1 MDIPLLPDIA
11 RMFCLS
17 LLVLLVCCK
26 IRLPSIVG
34 LLISGVLCGPTAFGL
49 VENVKAVE
57 LLAEVGVVMLMFT
70 IGLEMSGAELS
81 RLKKPVF
88 LGGTAQV
95 GATIL
100 IFTPLSLSSG
110 HSMTEGVFFGCIAAL
125 SSTAIVLSLYQQKA
139 QSESPQG
146 RLALAVLIFQDL
158 AIVPM
163 MLLIPL
169 MSGQQNAGAVELL
182 LSGAR
187 TVAVLGGC
195 WVLAK
200 HVLPRLMLMIVR
212 SRSQE
217 LLLIGTLG
225 ICLTIAIGTAW
236 LGLSLSLGA
245 FMAGLLLAES
255 EYSLSVVE
263 GVLPFKMI
271 FTSLFFISIGMLL
284 DVDFAFTH
292 VGPILLLAV
301 ALLLFKT
308 LAALAAMLLLR
319 YPLRICIMA
328 AMSIS
333 QIGEFSFV
341 LARSGVE
348 AGLLDSL
355 GYQVF
360 LASSILTMVA
370 TPFMMGAAPVVAG
383 KIASFFGGRG
393 GHDSAGEKEYGAA
406 GETTDELRDHLMII
420 GFGIG
425 GKHLARTARKAG
437 IPYVVLEMNPDT
449 VSRYRDT
456 EPIHHGDASD
466 PMTLEHYGVKRA
478 RVLAVVIS
486 DSAAVRGVIHSA
498 HKLNPNLNIV
508 ARTRFVSEDAE
519 LRQLGAQAVISED
532 FETSIEIF
540 VQVLSYYLV
549 PQQTITGFVQEIRGE
564 HYRMAR
570 DLNLPGRNFSL
581 EDARLSDH
589 AVSALLVEPGAAVTG
604 KSLLEL
610 NLRRL
615 HNVTV
620 VGILRKGQTLPSPGG
635 EDRLEE
641 GDTVYLFADAESL
654 GKVTPLFL
662 PEADLMKGAA

>member
-49 VENVKAVE
+49 VENVRAVE

-70 IGLEMSGAELS
+70 IGLEMSGEELS

-100 IFTPLSLSSG
+100 IFTPLSLVSG
-110 HSMTEGVFFGCIAAL
+110 HSITEGVFFGCVAAL

-163 MLLIPL
+163 MLIIPL
-169 MSGQQNAGAVELL
+169 LSGQQSAGAVQLL

-187 TVAVLGGC
+187 TVAILGGG
-195 WVLAK
+195 WLLAK
-200 HVLPRLMLMIVR
+200 HVLPRLMLMVVR
-212 SRSQE
+212 SRSRE

-225 ICLTIAIGTAW
+225 LCLAIAVGTAW

-245 FMAGLLLAES
+245 FIAGLLLAES

-319 YPLRICIMA
+319 YPLRTCLMA

-348 AGLLDSL
+348 AGLLDSF

-383 KIASFFGGRG
+383 KVASLFGGRG
-393 GHDSAGEKEYGAA
+393 EEVAA
-406 GETTDELRDHLMII
+406 GEEGGSAEETAGGLRDHLMII

-456 EPIHHGDASD
+456 EPIHHGDAGD

-486 DSAAVRGVIHSA
+486 DRAAVRGVIHEA
-498 HKLNPNLNIV
+498 RKLNPSLNIV
-508 ARTRFVSEDAE
+508 ARTRFVSEEAE

-540 VQVLSYYLV
+540 VQVLGYYLV

-564 HYRMAR
+564 HYRMVR

-589 AVSALLVEPGAAVTG
+589 AVSAVLVEPGAAVAG
-604 KSLLEL
+604 RSLLEL
-610 NLRRL
+610 DLRRL
-615 HNVTV
+615 YNVTV

-635 EDRLEE
+635 EDRLQE
-641 GDTVYLFADAESL
+641 GDTAYLFADAESL
-654 GKVTPLFL
+654 GKVIPLFT
-662 PEADLMKGAA
+662 PEAGS

>member
-49 VENVKAVE
+49 VENVRAVE

-70 IGLEMSGAELS
+70 IGLEMSGEELS

-100 IFTPLSLSSG
+100 IFTPLSLVSG
-110 HSMTEGVFFGCIAAL
+110 HSITEGVFFGCVAAL

-163 MLLIPL
+163 MLIIPL
-169 MSGQQNAGAVELL
+169 LSGQQSAGAVQLL

-187 TVAVLGGC
+187 TVAILGGG
-195 WVLAK
+195 WLLAK
-200 HVLPRLMLMIVR
+200 HVLPRLMLMVVR
-212 SRSQE
+212 SRSRE

-225 ICLTIAIGTAW
+225 LCLAIAVGTAW

-245 FMAGLLLAES
+245 FIAGLLLAES

-319 YPLRICIMA
+319 YPLRTCLMA

-348 AGLLDSL
+348 AGLLDSF

-383 KIASFFGGRG
+383 KVASLFGGRG
-393 GHDSAGEKEYGAA
+393 EEDAAGEEDGSAGETA
-406 GETTDELRDHLMII
+406 GGLRDHLMII

-456 EPIHHGDASD
+456 EPIHHGDAGD
-466 PMTLEHYGVKRA
+466 PMTLEHYGVKHA

-486 DSAAVRGVIHSA
+486 DRAAVRGVIHEA
-498 HKLNPNLNIV
+498 RKLNPSLNIV
-508 ARTRFVSEDAE
+508 ARTRFVSEEAE

-540 VQVLSYYLV
+540 VQVLGYYLV

-564 HYRMAR
+564 HYRMVR

-589 AVSALLVEPGAAVTG
+589 AVSAVLVEPGAAVAG
-604 KSLLEL
+604 RSLLEL
-610 NLRRL
+610 DLRRL
-615 HNVTV
+615 YNVTV

-635 EDRLEE
+635 EDRLQE
-641 GDTVYLFADAESL
+641 GDTAYLFADAESL
-654 GKVTPLFL
+654 GKVIPLFT
-662 PEADLMKGAA
+662 PEAGS

>member
-70 IGLEMSGAELS
+70 IGLEMSGEELS

-100 IFTPLSLSSG
+100 IFTPLSLFSG

-125 SSTAIVLSLYQQKA
+125 SSTAIVLTLYQQKV

-163 MLLIPL
+163 MLLVPL
-169 MSGQQNAGAVELL
+169 LSGQQNAGAAELL

-187 TVAVLGGC
+187 TVAILGGG
-195 WVLAK
+195 WILAK

-212 SRSQE
+212 SRSRE

-319 YPLRICIMA
+319 YPLRVCIMA

-348 AGLLDSL
+348 VGLLDNL

-383 KIASFFGGRG
+383 KIASLFGGRG
-393 GHDSAGEKEYGAA
+393 AHDAAGEKEYGAA
-406 GETTDELRDHLMII
+406 GETRDELRDHLMII

-486 DSAAVRGVIHSA
+486 DSAAVRGVIHRA

-508 ARTRFVSEDAE
+508 ARTRFVSGDAE

-540 VQVLSYYLV
+540 VQVLGYYLV

-564 HYRMAR
+564 HYRMER

-589 AVSALLVEPGAAVTG
+589 AVSALLVEPGAAVAG
-604 KSLLEL
+604 RILLEL

-620 VGILRKGQTLPSPGG
+620 VGILRKGQTLPSPCG

-641 GDTVYLFADAESL
+641 GDTAYLFADAESL
-654 GKVTPLFL
+654 GKVIPLFT
-662 PEADLMKGAA
+662 PEGGGAEK

>member
-70 IGLEMSGAELS
+70 IGLEMSGEELS

-100 IFTPLSLSSG
+100 IFTPLSLFSG
-110 HSMTEGVFFGCIAAL
+110 HSITEGVFFGCVAAL

-163 MLLIPL
+163 MLIIPL
-169 MSGQQNAGAVELL
+169 LSGQQSAGAVQLL

-187 TVAVLGGC
+187 TVAILGGG
-195 WVLAK
+195 WLLAK
-200 HVLPRLMLMIVR
+200 HVLPRLMLMVVR
-212 SRSQE
+212 SRSRE

-225 ICLTIAIGTAW
+225 ICLAIAIGTAW

-245 FMAGLLLAES
+245 FIAGLLLAES

-292 VGPILLLAV
+292 VASILLLAV

-319 YPLRICIMA
+319 YPLRTCLMA

-341 LARSGVE
+341 LARGGVE

-383 KIASFFGGRG
+383 KVASLFGGRG
-393 GHDSAGEKEYGAA
+393 EDDAVGEKDGSAGETA
-406 GETTDELRDHLMII
+406 GELRDHLMII

-486 DSAAVRGVIHSA
+486 DRAAVRGVIHEA
-498 HKLNPNLNIV
+498 RKINPSLNIV
-508 ARTRFVSEDAE
+508 ARTRFVSEEAE

-540 VQVLSYYLV
+540 VQVLGYYLV

-564 HYRMAR
+564 HYRMVR

-589 AVSALLVEPGAAVTG
+589 AVSALLVEPGSAVAG
-604 KSLLEL
+604 RSLLEL

-615 HNVTV
+615 YNVTV

-641 GDTVYLFADAESL
+641 GDTAYLFADAESL
-654 GKVTPLFL
+654 GKVIPLFT
-662 PEADLMKGAA
+662 PEAGS

>member
-1 MDIPLLPDIA
+1 
-11 RMFCLS
+11 MFCLS
-17 LLVLLVCCK
+17 LLVLLVCSR

-57 LLAEVGVVMLMFT
+57 LLADVGVVMLMFT
-70 IGLEMSGAELS
+70 IGLEMSTSELS

-95 GATIL
+95 LATIL
-100 IFTPLSLSSG
+100 IFLPPALISG
-110 HSMTEGVFFGCIAAL
+110 HGAAEGVFFGCIAAL

-146 RLALAVLIFQDL
+146 RLSLAVLIFQDI

-163 MLLIPL
+163 TLIIPL
-169 MSGQQNAGAVELL
+169 LSGQQNAGPLELL

-187 TVAVLGGC
+187 TVVVLGGG
-195 WVLAK
+195 WILAK

-212 SRSQE
+212 SRSRE

-225 ICLTIAIGTAW
+225 LCLAIAIGTAW
-236 LGLSLSLGA
+236 MGLSLSLGA
-245 FMAGLLLAES
+245 FLAGLLLAES

-284 DVDFAFTH
+284 DVQFAFTH
-292 VGPILLLAV
+292 VASILLLAV

-319 YPLRICIMA
+319 YPLRVCIIA

-348 AGLLDSL
+348 SGLMDNLA
-355 GYQVF
+355 YQVF

-370 TPFMMGAAPVVAG
+370 TPFMMNAAPLVAG
-383 KIASFFGGRG
+383 WIGKRLGSHGMQEEPHQDAASR
-393 GHDSAGEKEYGAA
+393 E
-406 GETTDELRDHLMII
+406 ELRDHLMII

-425 GKHLARTARKAG
+425 GKYLARTARKAG
-437 IPYVVLEMNPDT
+437 IPYVILEMNPDT

-466 PMTLEHYGVKRA
+466 PMTLEHYGVKQA

-486 DSAAVRGVIHSA
+486 DSAAVRAVIDSA
-498 HKLNPNLNIV
+498 HKLNSGLNIV
-508 ARTRFVSEDAE
+508 ARTRFVSEEAE

-540 VQVLSYYLV
+540 AQVLGYYLV
-549 PQQTITGFVQEIRGE
+549 PQQTITGFVREIRGE
-564 HYRMAR
+564 HYRMVR
-570 DLNLPGRNFSL
+570 TLNLPGRNFSL

-589 AVSALLVEPGAAVTG
+589 AVSALLVEHDSVVAG
-604 KSLLEL
+604 KTLQQLD
-610 NLRRL
+610 LRRL
-615 HNVTV
+615 YNVTV
-620 VGILRKGQTLPSPGG
+620 VGIQHNGQTLPSPGG
-635 EDRLEE
+635 GDMLEE
-641 GDTVYLFADAESL
+641 GDTAYLFADQESL
-654 GKVTPLFL
+654 GKVVRLFGAGSASA
-662 PEADLMKGAA
+662 PAQESSDSRGEAVGV